1 MIFNSR
7 SNYMLK
13 YEKAKAKLVE
23 FDIEKENY
31 PHFQLDSSDL
41 IYTTLFVLSRYCEE
55 LIKSPNS
62 EELSDLF
69 AELSTVSQFY
79 DATAKST

>member
-23 FDIEKENY
+23 FNIERKDY
-31 PHFQLDSSDL
+31 PHFQLDSDDL
-41 IYTTLFVLSRYCEE
+41 VYTTLFVLSRYCEE
-55 LIKSPNS
+55 LIKNPNS
-62 EELSDLF
+62 KEISFVFGIIYRITIL
-69 AELSTVSQFY
+69 
-79 DATAKST
+79 